1 MPDWLIKFRKDKTA
15 LFSSKRK
22 LKSNQIKSNTIKYI
36 SSNSILQGN
45 LIEGPFIDKVTGALG
60 DLWGS
65 PQKYLSIGGSEI
77 KILKANGGA
86 KEKRMCLK
94 EQ

>member
-1 MPDWLIKFRKDKTA
+1 MPDWLIKFRKDKAA
-15 LFSSKRK
+15 LFSSKR
-22 LKSNQIKSNTIKYI
+22 NRIKYI
-36 SSNSILQGN
+36 SLSSILQCN

-77 KILKANGGA
+77 KNLKANGGA